1 MKNKLNEMI
10 MWKAY
15 TTPFNKVL
23 SSGNIML
30 SRDKILNFLIV
41 TFANTKEGEILYKI
55 DKQQGPTV

>member
-15 TTPFNKVL
+15 RTPFNNIVL
-23 SSGNIML
+23 ST
-30 SRDKILNFLIV
+30 DKILNFLV
-41 TFANTKEGEILYKI
+41 MTFTNTKEGEILYKI